1 MDLMATAVEPI
12 KRKLKPEEVH
22 KALKKQPLV
31 GLTGAAKILGIAP
44 PNISRLRAAGRMPQ
58 GIPVEGSADVYVKS
72 EVVALARELA
82 RERRRRENGKP

>member
-1 MDLMATAVEPI
+1 
-12 KRKLKPEEVH
+12 
-22 KALKKQPLV
+22 V

-72 EVVALARELA
+72 EVVALARELRA
-82 RERRRRENGKP
+82 SASGGTGSPRWASRSTRSPSTAT